1 MLRSQLSGVKLL
13 TKSLSCCSLLT
24 GSFQMA
30 SALISSRRCEND
42 SLTPTGAPAT
52 AACQP
57 DDLHRPNIDFPRN
70 CAQRVLVDR
79 SVSQRCLLL
88 IGDLVAELDPDVDE
102 LVRGHLLTGLA
113 SKVSDSKVVVRKAA
127 SQVSLQP
134 LPRSRAPCPHTRARA
149 RAPGVEEGRR
159 QSSCDDASTPAR
171 TGSLLTAAQFAFIC
185 FFPAHAGARL
195 LYAKHARAKRRD
207 VLPHAR
213 RFGGVGLAPAAG
225 DGTIPFAALDAS

>member
-1 MLRSQLSGVKLL
+1 MLRSQRSGVKLL

-30 SALISSRRCEND
+30 SASISSRRCEND
-42 SLTPTGAPAT
+42 SLTPTGAPAN

-57 DDLHRPNIDFPRN
+57 DGLHRPNIDVPQN
-70 CAQRVLVDR
+70 CAHCVLVDR

-159 QSSCDDASTPAR
+159 QRSCDV
-171 TGSLLTAAQFAFIC
+171 
-185 FFPAHAGARL
+185 
-195 LYAKHARAKRRD
+195 ARAPRHRKFAYRRPIR
-207 VLPHAR
+207 LYLLFSRSCR
-213 RFGGVGLAPAAG
+213 RSSPICK
-225 DGTIPFAALDAS
+225 TRASQTP